1 MSGYKSMIGLQ
12 EIHLKFKDKKRLKMK
27 KKNANSNHKKDGMAL
42 LDTIDIKIRNIIIDQ
57 KGHFN
62 DKNVIH

>member
-1 MSGYKSMIGLQ
+1 MDYKRYTLN
-12 EIHLKFKDKKRLKMK
+12 LKTKRDWKWK

>member
-1 MSGYKSMIGLQ
+1 
-12 EIHLKFKDKKRLKMK
+12 
-27 KKNANSNHKKDGMAL
+27 MAL

-62 DKNVIH
+62 DKNVIHQEDITIINVYIPNNRVL

>member
-1 MSGYKSMIGLQ
+1 
-12 EIHLKFKDKKRLKMK
+12 
-27 KKNANSNHKKDGMAL
+27 MAL

>member
-1 MSGYKSMIGLQ
+1 MDYKRYTLN
-12 EIHLKFKDKKRLKMK
+12 LKTKRDWKW